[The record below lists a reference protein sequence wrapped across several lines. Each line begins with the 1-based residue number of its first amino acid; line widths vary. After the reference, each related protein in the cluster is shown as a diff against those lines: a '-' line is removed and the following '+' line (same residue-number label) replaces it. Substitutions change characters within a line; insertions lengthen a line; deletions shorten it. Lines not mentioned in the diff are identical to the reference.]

1 MALIYFDP
9 FLMVELKMIT
19 IQHAIEHGLSE
30 SEFSEI
36 LEVLGRRP
44 NLTELGVFSV
54 MWSEHCSYKTSR
66 MHLDKLPTTGPSV
79 LIGPGENAGVVAI
92 GGGKAA
98 VFKMES
104 HNHPSF
110 IEPFQG
116 AATGVGG
123 ILRDVFTM
131 GARPIASLNSLRL
144 GARSHPKTRHLL
156 NGIVGGIA
164 HYGNC
169 MGVPTVGGEVYF
181 DASYNANVL
190 VNVFTIGLVEVD
202 EIFRGVA
209 DGVGNPVYYVGSGTG
224 RDGIHGATMASETF
238 EKGDE
243 EKRPTVQ
250 VGDPFREKL
259 LLEAC
264 LELMGTGAIVGIQ
277 DMGAAGLTS
286 SSVEMAHR
294 SGNGLRIDVDLVP
307 KREAGMTAY
316 EVLLSESQERMLMV
330 IDPQKAS
337 EVGRVFD
344 KWELEWAKIGTV
356 TDSGNLEVVENGDV
370 VCCLPIDALTSAAPK
385 YDRPQLPF
393 VHPTRV
399 DKIRNPPTDLGEFLI
414 DFIGSANLCSRKKI
428 YSQFDFMV
436 GTNTLKTPGSADAAI
451 VRTEPNAFDLAL
463 AVDCPS
469 RKVFLDPR
477 EGAKHTVA
485 ECTRNLACVNATP
498 LGASDCLN
506 FGDPTKPEIMWQL
519 VEAIEGMADA
529 CRVLETPIVSG
540 NVSLYNASDGV
551 DIYPTPGFAA
561 VGAVGAESVS
571 MCVRQPGDVIV
582 IIGRNT
588 NPNDLGASEYLW
600 VCENSIGNRLP
611 EIDLKEEKRLQDC
624 VRYLIEERFIFS
636 AHDCS
641 EGGIGVAL
649 LEKLFTSGF
658 GCHIGKEHSGRR
670 DTFLFSETPSRIL
683 VTMSV
688 ENALKAITLVRDNYN
703 LCFDIL
709 GYVTESPTLVWDDF
723 SLNVGRA
730 EESWREGLS
739 SLI

>member
-1 MALIYFDP
+1 
-9 FLMVELKMIT
+9 MIT
-19 IQHAIEHGLSE
+19 IQDALDHGLTE
-30 SEFSEI
+30 SEFDRI
-36 LEVLGRRP
+36 LKVLGREP
-44 NLTELGVFSV
+44 NFTELGVFSV

-66 MHLDKLPTTGPSV
+66 IHLAKLPTTGPYV
-79 LIGPGENAGVVAI
+79 LIGPGENAGAVDI

-98 VFKMES
+98 IFKMES

-123 ILRDVFTM
+123 IMRDIFTM
-131 GARPIASLNSLRL
+131 GARPVASLNSLRFGEL
-144 GARSHPKTRHLL
+144 SHPKSRHLV
-156 NGIVGGIA
+156 NGVVGGIA

-181 DASYNANVL
+181 DSSYNGNVL
-190 VNVFTIGLVEVD
+190 VNVFTIGVCQAD
-202 EIFRGVA
+202 EIFKGVA
-209 DGVGNPVYYVGSGTG
+209 EGVGNSVYYVGSGTG

-264 LELMGTGAIVGIQ
+264 LELMATGAIIGIQ

-286 SSVEMAHR
+286 SSVEMADR
-294 SGNGLRIDVDLVP
+294 AGTGLRIDIDAVP
-307 KREAGMTAY
+307 KREEGMTAY
-316 EVLLSESQERMLMV
+316 EVLLSESQERMLLV
-330 IDPQKAS
+330 IDRTKAE
-337 EVGRVFD
+337 EVGRIFG

-356 TDSGNLEVVENGDV
+356 TDTKNLEVLEHGEV
-370 VCCLPIDALTSAAPK
+370 VCRLPIDALTSAAPK
-385 YDRPQLPF
+385 YDRPSTPF
-393 VHPTRV
+393 KHPRRV
-399 DKIRNPPTDLGEFLI
+399 ETIENPPKDLAGFLV
-414 DFIGSANLCSRKKI
+414 DFIGSPNLCSRKKI

-451 VRTEPNAFDLAL
+451 IRTDANDLAL

-477 EGAKHTVA
+477 EGTKHTVA

-498 LGASDCLN
+498 LGATDCLN
-506 FGDPTKPEIMWQL
+506 FGDPTKPEIMWQFI
-519 VEAIEGMADA
+519 EAVEGMAEA
-529 CRVLETPIVSG
+529 CRVLETPIVGG

-561 VGAVGAESVS
+561 VGSVGEKAIS
-571 MCVRQPGDVIV
+571 MRVRQALDIV
-582 IIGRNT
+582 VVIGRET
-588 NPNDLGASEYLW
+588 NPDDLGASEYLW
-600 VCENSIGNRLP
+600 VCEKSVGNQLP
-611 EIDLKEEKRLQDC
+611 RIELSQEKNLQDC
-624 VRYLIEERFIFS
+624 VRGLIDKELILS
-636 AHDCS
+636 AHDCA
-641 EGGIGVAL
+641 EGGIAVAL
-649 LEKLFTSGF
+649 LEKLFTTGL
-658 GCHIGKEHSGRR
+658 GCLIEKDYSSRR

-683 VTMSV
+683 VSMDVDDLSKTRKVV
-688 ENALKAITLVRDNYN
+688 ESYGLSFDVLGQITQ
-703 LCFDIL
+703 
-709 GYVTESPTLVWDDF
+709 SSTLVWDEF
-723 SLNVGRA
+723 SVDVVEA
-730 EESWREGLS
+730 EESWRGGLS